1 MTTTAMPLGET
12 GGITREE
19 RKVIFASSLGT
30 VFEWYDFFLYGSL
43 AAIIGA
49 TFFGA
54 FPPETQA
61 IFALLAFAA
70 GSLVRT
76 FGALVF
82 GRVGDLVGRKYTFL
96 VTILIMG
103 LSTFL
108 VGLLPGSATI
118 GLWAPIILIVL
129 RLLQGLALG
138 GEYGGAAIYVAEHA
152 PPGRRGFYT
161 SWIQTTA
168 TLGLFLS
175 LIVILGT
182 RTVVGEQA
190 FQVWGWRVPF
200 VFSFVLLSISV
211 WIRMQLNES
220 PVFQRMKAEGKAS
233 KAPLTEAFGRWSNI
247 KIALVALFGLAAGQ
261 AVVWYT
267 GQFYVL
273 FFLQSI
279 LKVDGFTATLL
290 VCWSLL
296 LGSGFFVVFGWLSDK
311 VGRKPIIIGG
321 CLLAAVTY
329 FPIFQAITE
338 RANPALA
345 RALETVKVTVAADPA
360 QCGNLFNPVGNRVF
374 TTPCDLARAY
384 LAQNSVRYD
393 RQAAPAGEPVRVLVN
408 GRAVPFEAGKLG
420 DSRSAVT
427 AVLQAA
433 GYPKAGDPGTVR
445 MTHVLDISSAQVL
458 SIIGLLFVL
467 AIYVTMVYG
476 PLAAALVEL
485 FPARIRYSGLSLPYH
500 IGNGWFG
507 GLLPAAAFAMVA
519 QTGDIY
525 FGLWYPIVIAVSTF
539 IIGFLT
545 VPETKDR
552 DIADLD

>member
-1 MTTTAMPLGET
+1 MTTTAMPLRKT
-12 GGITREE
+12 VRVTREE

-54 FPPETQA
+54 FPPATQA

-108 VGLLPGSATI
+108 VGLLPGSAAI
-118 GLWAPIILIVL
+118 GILAPIALVML

-175 LIVILGT
+175 LLVILST

-200 VFSFVLLSISV
+200 LFSSVLLGISV

-220 PVFQRMKAEGKAS
+220 PVFLRMKVEGKVS

-247 KIALVALFGLAAGQ
+247 KIALTALFGLVAGQ

-279 LKVDGFTATLL
+279 VKVDGFTATLL
-290 VCWSLL
+290 VCCSLF

-329 FPIFQAITE
+329 SPIFQAITE

-360 QCGNLFNPVGNRVF
+360 QCGDLFNPVGNRVF
-374 TTPCDLARAY
+374 TAPCDLARAY

-393 RQAAPAGEPVRVLVN
+393 RQAAPAGDPVRVLVN
-408 GRAVPFEAGKLG
+408 GTAVRFEAGKLAE
-420 DSRSAVT
+420 SRNTVA
-427 AVLQAA
+427 AALQVA
-433 GYPKAGDPGTVR
+433 GYPKAGDPSTVR
-445 MTHVLDISSAQVL
+445 ITHVLDIASAQVL

-476 PLAAALVEL
+476 PMAAALVEL
-485 FPARIRYSGLSLPYH
+485 FPPRIRYSGLSLPYH

-525 FGLWYPIVIAVSTF
+525 FGLWYPIVIAAATF
-539 IIGFLT
+539 IIGLLT

-552 DIADLD
+552 DITDFD

>member
-1 MTTTAMPLGET
+1 MTTTAMPLRET
-12 GGITREE
+12 VGVTREE
-19 RKVIFASSLGT
+19 SKVIFASSLGT

-43 AAIIGA
+43 AVIIGA

-168 TLGLFLS
+168 MLGLFLS
-175 LIVILGT
+175 LVVILGT

-200 VFSFVLLSISV
+200 VFSFVLLGISV

-247 KIALVALFGLAAGQ
+247 KIALIALFGLVAGQ

-273 FFLQSI
+273 FFLQSGVPSTGSMPTGR
-279 LKVDGFTATLL
+279 LQSYDCELRAEPPGDPQEAGTDGQPQSRPASWMKDRAPSGQMFLL
-290 VCWSLL
+290 MPEPEV
-296 LGSGFFVVFGWLSDK
+296 K
-311 VGRKPIIIGG
+311 AA
-321 CLLAAVTY
+321 AAVAEE
-329 FPIFQAITE
+329 FQAR
-338 RANPALA
+338 RAHAC
-345 RALETVKVTVAADPA
+345 RHR
-360 QCGNLFNPVGNRVF
+360 C
-374 TTPCDLARAY
+374 
-384 LAQNSVRYD
+384 
-393 RQAAPAGEPVRVLVN
+393 
-408 GRAVPFEAGKLG
+408 
-420 DSRSAVT
+420 
-427 AVLQAA
+427 
-433 GYPKAGDPGTVR
+433 
-445 MTHVLDISSAQVL
+445 
-458 SIIGLLFVL
+458 
-467 AIYVTMVYG
+467 
-476 PLAAALVEL
+476 
-485 FPARIRYSGLSLPYH
+485 
-500 IGNGWFG
+500 
-507 GLLPAAAFAMVA
+507 
-519 QTGDIY
+519 
-525 FGLWYPIVIAVSTF
+525 
-539 IIGFLT
+539 
-545 VPETKDR
+545 
-552 DIADLD
+552 